1 MATTEKQTS
10 ESSGQGAG
18 QARSGTYLLF
28 SAVGV
33 VLSVLYWNGRLA
45 GAEQA
50 GFNRMLLWIFFGI
63 VCPGLT
69 AIAILATIKLF
80 LQSRRQRAGGAGRSP
95 GTGPSGG
102 AGPSGTS
109 G

>member
-1 MATTEKQTS
+1 MAAGRQQTGRRRTTTGDIQMATTEKQTS
-10 ESSGQGAG
+10 ESSGQGAA

-50 GFNRMLLWIFFGI
+50 GFNRMLLRIFF
-63 VCPGLT
+63 V
-69 AIAILATIKLF
+69 AI
-80 LQSRRQRAGGAGRSP
+80 
-95 GTGPSGG
+95 
-102 AGPSGTS
+102 
-109 G
+109 

>member
-1 MATTEKQTS
+1 MATNQAPSPETS
-10 ESSGQGAG
+10 PKAG

-28 SAVGV
+28 SAIGV
-33 VLSVLYWNGRLA
+33 LLSILYWNGRLG
-45 GAEQA
+45 GAEQQ

-80 LQSRRQRAGGAGRSP
+80 LQRKRDAAGSADKP
-95 GTGPSGG
+95 
-102 AGPSGTS
+102 AK
-109 G
+109 